1 MTPVEFDWA
10 IRTKNGNGTAQY
22 KFQKEVEFEAARLII
37 KNIWNSA
44 GRPLKPGFMF
54 KDGKEIERFEWDKI
68 EKTKPQSAEH
78 LKNFFLRLGK
88 RYNEKKGK
96 PE

>member
-10 IRTKNGNGTAQY
+10 IRTKNENETQQY
-22 KFQKEVEFEAARLII
+22 TFQKELQFEAARLII

-44 GRPLKPGFMF
+44 GKTLKTGFLF
-54 KDGKEIERFEWDKI
+54 KDGKEIERFAWDKV
-68 EKTKPQSAEH
+68 EPTKPQSTEH

-88 RYNEKKGK
+88 RYNEQKGK
-96 PE
+96 KA

>member
-10 IRTKNGNGTAQY
+10 IKTKNENETAQY
-22 KFQKEVEFEAARLII
+22 KFQKEVQFEAARLII

-44 GRPLKPGFMF
+44 GKTLKTGFMF
-54 KDGKEIERFEWDKI
+54 KDGKEIERFEWDVVKP
-68 EKTKPQSAEH
+68 TKPQSTEH

-88 RYNEKKGK
+88 RYNEQKGK
-96 PE
+96 KA